1 MNNIIKHE
9 HDHKHKHEH
18 KTSIQ
23 ITKDTLEKINAVKL
37 VLKKRSLSNEKL
49 ILLALDTLIEK
60 FDDNQKSIYQY
71 ITYDD
76 EEDKS

>member
-1 MNNIIKHE
+1 MNDISKNKC
-9 HDHKHKHEH
+9 KCKN

-23 ITKDTLEKINAVKL
+23 VTKEL

-60 FDDNQKSIYQY
+60 FNDEQKNIYKY
-71 ITYDD
+71 ITYNDND
-76 EEDKS
+76 TE

>member
-1 MNNIIKHE
+1 MNDISKNKC
-9 HDHKHKHEH
+9 KCKN

-23 ITKDTLEKINAVKL
+23 VTKETLEKINAVKL

-60 FDDNQKSIYQY
+60 FNDEQKSIYKY
-71 ITYDD
+71 ITYNDND
-76 EEDKS
+76 TE

>member
-1 MNNIIKHE
+1 MNDISKNKC
-9 HDHKHKHEH
+9 KCKN

-23 ITKDTLEKINAVKL
+23 VTKETLEKINAVKL

-60 FDDNQKSIYQY
+60 FNDEQKNIYIY
-71 ITYDD
+71 NL
-76 EEDKS
+76 

>member
-1 MNNIIKHE
+1 MNDISKNKC
-9 HDHKHKHEH
+9 KCKN

-23 ITKDTLEKINAVKL
+23 VTKETLEKINAVKL

-60 FDDNQKSIYQY
+60 FNDEQKNIYKY
-71 ITYDD
+71 ITYNDD
-76 EEDKS
+76 DTE